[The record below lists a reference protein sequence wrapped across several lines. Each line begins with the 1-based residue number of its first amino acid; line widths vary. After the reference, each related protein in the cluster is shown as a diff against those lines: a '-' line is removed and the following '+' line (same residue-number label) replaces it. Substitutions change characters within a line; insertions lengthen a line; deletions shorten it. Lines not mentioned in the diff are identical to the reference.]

1 MGASATRAYGAI
13 SRLSVLVEVHSETT
27 ILNPATILVLET
39 LLASQWQIFGL
50 ADSAA
55 EMVFLLNS

>member
-1 MGASATRAYGAI
+1 
-13 SRLSVLVEVHSETT
+13 VPVEFHSETT

-39 LLASQWQIFGL
+39 LLAPQWQIFGL
-50 ADSAA
+50 AGSVA